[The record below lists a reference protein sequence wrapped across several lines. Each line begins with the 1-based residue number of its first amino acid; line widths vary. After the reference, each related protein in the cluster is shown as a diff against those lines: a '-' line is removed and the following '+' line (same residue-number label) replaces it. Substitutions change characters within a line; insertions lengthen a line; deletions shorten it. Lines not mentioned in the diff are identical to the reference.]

1 MALLLCRVLS
11 SCSFLLIAC
20 NMPFPKKK
28 EPAVAGSF
36 LLICEWDP
44 SWIPRNAEVIQQP
57 LRLLQPLQQ
66 RQLQQPSFQQRP
78 FQPSG

>member
-1 MALLLCRVLS
+1 MALLLRRVLS

-20 NMPFPKKK
+20 NMLFPKK

-66 RQLQQPSFQQRP
+66 RQLQQPSFQQQP